1 MDRMSEILSSLV
13 NNESVSS
20 GRYKGYDL
28 SSIKELLSLSGNPQS
43 QGTFVHIAGT
53 NGKGS
58 TAWMLAKILENRG
71 LSTGLYT
78 SPHLLTLNERIR
90 INAQPIS
97 RHTLEVYLD
106 QLKSLLDTSEI
117 SPTWFDAITWAAL
130 CYFRDMNADI
140 AIIETGLGGRLDS
153 TNVITPAVTIITQ
166 VSMDHMGVLGNT
178 LKEIA
183 TEKAG
188 IIKNDIPVISS
199 RGSSEV
205 LQVITNHASKAGAP
219 LLQEGVHFD
228 VTPVGSTTDG
238 IIFNYTCDS
247 SLTGSIDIPDIF
259 LPVNCHVQARNA
271 GFAITAACILDKTT
285 KNHLAQ
291 DVRMALKSI
300 SIPGRFEKLRDDP
313 PVFFDPAHNPEA
325 VTEVLQSIFAGLTGY
340 HISVVLSLMNDKDY
354 TRILSIVKD
363 FNFSNIFYHILD
375 DHRCYQP
382 STEEE
387 KKLHGMTITRTRDE
401 LFRSLESIG
410 KPGTIILFMG
420 SFRLYKTAKE
430 FSTMK

>member
-1 MDRMSEILSSLV
+1 MDRVSEILSSLV

-20 GRYKGYDL
+20 GKYKGYGL
-28 SSIKELLSLSGNPQS
+28 SSIKKLLSLSCNPQS
-43 QGTFVHIAGT
+43 QGTYVHIAGT

-58 TAWMLAKILENRG
+58 TAWMLAAILEKWG

-90 INAQPIS
+90 IDTQPIP
-97 RHTLEVYLD
+97 RHTLEGYLD
-106 QLKSLLDTSEI
+106 QLKSYLDTTEI

-130 CYFRDMNADI
+130 CYFRDMNVDI
-140 AIIETGLGGRLDS
+140 AVIETGLGGRLDS

-166 VSMDHMGVLGNT
+166 VSMDHVGVLGNT
-178 LKEIA
+178 LKKIA

-188 IIKNDIPVISS
+188 IMKNGIPVISS

-205 LQVITNHASKAGAP
+205 LQVITNHASKTGAP
-219 LLQEGVHFD
+219 LLQEGIHFD
-228 VTPVGSTTDG
+228 VTPVRSTTDG

-271 GFAITAACILDKTT
+271 GFAITAACILDRTA
-285 KNHLAQ
+285 KNYPEQ

-313 PVFFDPAHNPEA
+313 PVIFDPAHNPEA

-340 HISVVLSLMNDKDY
+340 SISVVLSLMNDKDY
-354 TRILSIVKD
+354 THILSIVKD

-382 STEEE
+382 STADE
-387 KKLHGMTITRTRDE
+387 KKLHGMTITHTQDE
-401 LFRSLESIG
+401 LFRSLESIR
-410 KPGTIILFMG
+410 KTGTVILFMG

-430 FSTMK
+430 FATMK